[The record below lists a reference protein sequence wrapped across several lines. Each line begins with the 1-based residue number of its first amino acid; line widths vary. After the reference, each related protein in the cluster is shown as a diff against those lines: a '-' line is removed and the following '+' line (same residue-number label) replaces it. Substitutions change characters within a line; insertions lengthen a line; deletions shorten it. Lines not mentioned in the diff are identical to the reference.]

1 MPAGI
6 EPFKGQSMKNL
17 DEILKA
23 WKTEVPEHPAF
34 KREVWRRIERR
45 ISPDGRFEIFLA
57 WLTRPQIASLV
68 AVLSILGGAWVG
80 SATPLEAVKTAYLH
94 AVNPYAQVFLM
105 DLPKSGLP

>member
-1 MPAGI
+1 
-6 EPFKGQSMKNL
+6 MKDL
-17 DEILKA
+17 DEILKT

-45 ISPDGRFEIFLA
+45 TSNDGRFEVFLA

-80 SATPLEAVKTAYLH
+80 SATAARSGQTAYLH
-94 AVNPYAQVFLM
+94 AVNPYAQVSL
-105 DLPKSGLP
+105 K